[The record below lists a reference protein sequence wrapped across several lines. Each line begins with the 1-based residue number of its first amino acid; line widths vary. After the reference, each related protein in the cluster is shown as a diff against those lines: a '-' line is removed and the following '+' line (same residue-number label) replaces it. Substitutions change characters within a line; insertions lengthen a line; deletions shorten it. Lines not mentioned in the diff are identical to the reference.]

1 MFNKKKNILLIL
13 FLFFL
18 SFNLKAVDQ
27 FDFNLLSEKLNRL
40 EQEISDVQKSLYAP
54 SDNTLV
60 KEDSAPVSSKYQIRI
75 NKLEPHNSVN
85 LFLLTNVETTGK
97 GKQAKVIPSWM
108 NVSIATSS
116 GSGFSTKV
124 ESNTI
129 TKTYMK

>member
-1 MFNKKKNILLIL
+1 MVAIGVLGVIGPEHSDYPLL
-13 FLFFL
+13 
-18 SFNLKAVDQ
+18 V
-27 FDFNLLSEKLNRL
+27 
-40 EQEISDVQKSLYAP
+40 
-54 SDNTLV
+54 
-60 KEDSAPVSSKYQIRI
+60 IRI